1 MQAGTI
7 EALGADILHAIAQ
20 AGAATDEQL
29 SSLHFLFDSHLVK
42 ALQIVDQG
50 GVWTFVGA
58 SSGRRVYQVHG
69 QSADSYIVF
78 PTHYCSCQVRRA
90 ARAWRRKARARAAVY
105 PLTSAAR
112 GSMLTAQAEPWLCSG
127 TAHLTSLTQRRTR
140 MLIS

>member
-1 MQAGTI
+1 MQAGNV
-7 EALGADILHAIAQ
+7 EALGEDILQAIAQ

-50 GVWTFVGA
+50 GVWAFVGA

-78 PTHYCSCQVRRA
+78 PAHYCSCQVR
-90 ARAWRRKARARAAVY
+90 
-105 PLTSAAR
+105 
-112 GSMLTAQAEPWLCSG
+112 
-127 TAHLTSLTQRRTR
+127 
-140 MLIS
+140 